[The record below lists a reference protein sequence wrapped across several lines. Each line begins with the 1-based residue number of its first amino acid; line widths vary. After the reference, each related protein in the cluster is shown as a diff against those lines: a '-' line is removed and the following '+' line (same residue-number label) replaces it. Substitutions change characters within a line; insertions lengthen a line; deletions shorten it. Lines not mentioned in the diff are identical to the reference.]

1 MKRVDGKVA
10 LVTGAAGGI
19 GQAIA
24 RRLGQEGARLVVSDL
39 DPQAGAAVA
48 GTLTREGLDATFV
61 AHDVADEASW
71 AAATRAAQQAYGR
84 LDILVNNAGTGSMAP
99 RGIEEVSFEEW
110 RRVMRV
116 NLDGVFLGMKAAVLA
131 MKDSGGGAI
140 VNIGSVAGYIGT
152 RGGPAYGTSKGALRT
167 LTRQVATSCARNGYR
182 IRVNCIHPCYVWSSM
197 SEKIA
202 ASLAPGGND
211 RETLANLHPFKRVG
225 EPDDVAWGV
234 VYLASDEANLITGT
248 DLVMDGGLLAT

>member
-10 LVTGAAGGI
+10 LVTGGAGGI

-24 RRLGQEGARLVVSDL
+24 RRLGQEGAKLMVSDL
-39 DPQAGAAVA
+39 DPRAGAAA
-48 GTLTREGLDATFV
+48 AEALARDGLEATFV
-61 AHDVADEASW
+61 QHDVAEEASW
-71 AAATRAAQQAYGR
+71 ASATLAAREAYGK
-84 LDILVNNAGTGSMAP
+84 LDILVNNAGVGSSAP
-99 RGIEEVSFEEW
+99 GGIEEVSYEEW

-116 NLDGVFLGMKAAVLA
+116 NLDGVFLGMKAGVVA
-131 MKDSGGGAI
+131 MKEGGGAI
-140 VNIGSVAGYIGT
+140 VNIGSVAGFIGT

-167 LTRQVATSCARNGYR
+167 LTRQVATSCARLGYR
-182 IRVNCIHPCYVWSSM
+182 IRVNCIHPCYVWTSM
-197 SEKIA
+197 AEQIA
-202 ASLAPGGND
+202 AGLAPAGGE
-211 RETLANLHPFKRVG
+211 REALTELHPFKRVG